1 MRAAAKPETP
11 RPRRTPDAR
20 PADVDAVYAAIRDDL
35 PRLTEELQGL
45 LGPRWRVAADP
56 GQRSHPRL
64 HLEGPAD
71 DDGRR
76 VLAEITPVRCRAS
89 TFHATLGVSMR
100 PGDLDLAALD
110 RDTLDGDVATAPEPA
125 WISRVRAFG
134 EGAESWAAAHG
145 SLLRVSLRPG
155 GGTAGPAAAKLAL
168 ADRFGLPR
176 RYAKGW
182 PERFLGV
189 RTEPVPGERFAAFA
203 REAAALAAA
212 VAAVAC
218 RPR

>member
-1 MRAAAKPETP
+1 M
-11 RPRRTPDAR
+11 
-20 PADVDAVYAAIRDDL
+20 DAVYAVIRDGL
-35 PRLTEELQGL
+35 PRLTGELQGL

-56 GQRSHPRL
+56 GLRSHPWV

-89 TFHATLGVSMR
+89 TFHATLGVSVR
-100 PGDLDLAALD
+100 PGDLDLTPLDPDSAAAD
-110 RDTLDGDVATAPEPA
+110 ASEPA
-125 WISRVRAFG
+125 WITRVRAFG
-134 EGAESWAAAHG
+134 EGAEAWAAAEG
-145 SLLRVSLRPG
+145 SVLRVSTRPG

-182 PERFLGV
+182 PDRFLGV

-203 REAAALAAA
+203 REAATLAA
-212 VAAVAC
+212 VVGPKPSC
-218 RPR
+218 